1 MEEKVHVVKNTTKI
15 IPTIKGEVRLWKMT
29 SKLTIE
35 ESTMEIES
43 FKLYPNQKEESS
55 VNDSLAQPT
64 VDDTPDDS
72 CFCTEFMKRNINFL
86 ICDQCRSDDLI
97 QWKTKDQFIFEV
109 FSNNVC
115 TT

>member
-43 FKLYPNQKEESS
+43 FKLFSP
-55 VNDSLAQPT
+55 AI
-64 VDDTPDDS
+64 S
-72 CFCTEFMKRNINFL
+72 CET
-86 ICDQCRSDDLI
+86 
-97 QWKTKDQFIFEV
+97 TKLPQ
-109 FSNNVC
+109 
-115 TT
+115 